1 MRRLLCLMLVLII
14 LFAQVCAAAA
24 QDADQ
29 VPVLSINST
38 VFPLPST
45 LTLTAWVV
53 NASASISAT
62 DSYVLTWI
70 REKANINLVIDR
82 EFTGNEAKNQLMLA
96 IEASDHLPDL
106 LLCTRWTKAEC
117 ALYSSYGVV
126 ICLDEY
132 LQDCVNWNR
141 LNEICGPAHTADLRM
156 PDGHIYCYGSVNECF
171 HLTHQARMWVYRP
184 WIDLLCD
191 GKLPETTEEF
201 YTYLYRVAT
210 LDPNGNGM
218 ADEIPLN
225 GQICEGWANDPF
237 TFLSNAFVHNNTI
250 WGSTNQT
257 VAAGCYIDGGKVI
270 CNWVEDGYREAL
282 RYMNRLYHDGLLN
295 PQVFTQNYSQMMA
308 KTRATPHLVGAVA
321 MGGIP
326 DVDETSTRI
335 LPDGTW
341 SEWVCL
347 PPLEGPDGVRL
358 SYQSTYDYFYNC
370 NGLITR
376 DCEHP
381 WEAAQLFDLLASA
394 EGTMVQNYGPEGIG
408 WEWCDASVGSGI
420 NGSRALY
427 RINKLKMQNNA
438 WPPDVQICSLYDTF
452 RRGLLVEEGV
462 LNGEDILWQCAATYE
477 PYSPGMETVYPSISC
492 PLEQSLALLLYQ
504 SSIETYVRRASI
516 NFIIGHMDLD
526 RDWNTYLSQLDT
538 LGQDEYRRMLQEDY
552 DNYLSTA
559 RQ

>member
-1 MRRLLCLMLVLII
+1 M
-14 LFAQVCAAAA
+14 
-24 QDADQ
+24 
-29 VPVLSINST
+29 
-38 VFPLPST
+38 
-45 LTLTAWVV
+45 
-53 NASASISAT
+53 
-62 DSYVLTWI
+62 
-70 REKANINLVIDR
+70 
-82 EFTGNEAKNQLMLA
+82 
-96 IEASDHLPDL
+96 
-106 LLCTRWTKAEC
+106 
-117 ALYSSYGVV
+117 
-126 ICLDEY
+126 
-132 LQDCVNWNR
+132 
-141 LNEICGPAHTADLRM
+141 
-156 PDGHIYCYGSVNECF
+156 
-171 HLTHQARMWVYRP
+171 
-184 WIDLLCD
+184 
-191 GKLPETTEEF
+191 
-201 YTYLYRVAT
+201 
-210 LDPNGNGM
+210 
-218 ADEIPLN
+218 
-225 GQICEGWANDPF
+225 
-237 TFLSNAFVHNNTI
+237 
-250 WGSTNQT
+250 
-257 VAAGCYIDGGKVI
+257 
-270 CNWVEDGYREAL
+270 
-282 RYMNRLYHDGLLN
+282 
-295 PQVFTQNYSQMMA
+295 
-308 KTRATPHLVGAVA
+308 
-321 MGGIP
+321 
-326 DVDETSTRI
+326 
-335 LPDGTW
+335 PDGTW

-427 RINKLKMQNNA
+427 RVNKLKIQNNA

-462 LNGEDILWQCAATYE
+462 LNGEDILWQCAAAYE
-477 PYSPGMETVYPSISC
+477 PYSPGVETVYPSISC

-552 DNYLSTA
+552 DSYLSTA